1 MNTKSFLDL
10 EEGGIFMEL
19 IEAVWQISD
28 FTDEIQKR
36 YEEETAIKE
45 SIHYNTVDKWFKELE
60 KKGIHYIQRTA
71 DKNKKVYDE
80 LDIAIAIFIMKKR
93 AERWSLD
100 AIFNILSA
108 NLEVRPFPDLTK
120 DEPLVPSEALVMV
133 EMNLKL
139 EKMQKEMEERLTY
152 ELDLKLEQKLMA
164 RLPIPKTD
172 QEIRAEKTDIMI
184 SSVRKRYEIEEKA
197 IAEWNK
203 LPQEQKVKKVGFFR
217 KEEDILK
224 RDSFIRGFVK
234 KYFEN
239 EDK

>member
-1 MNTKSFLDL
+1 
-10 EEGGIFMEL
+10 
-19 IEAVWQISD
+19 
-28 FTDEIQKR
+28 
-36 YEEETAIKE
+36 
-45 SIHYNTVDKWFKELE
+45 
-60 KKGIHYIQRTA
+60 
-71 DKNKKVYDE
+71 
-80 LDIAIAIFIMKKR
+80 
-93 AERWSLD
+93 
-100 AIFNILSA
+100 
-108 NLEVRPFPDLTK
+108 
-120 DEPLVPSEALVMV
+120 
-133 EMNLKL
+133 
-139 EKMQKEMEERLTY
+139 
-152 ELDLKLEQKLMA
+152 MA

>member
-120 DEPLVPSEALVMV
+120 DEPLVPSEALVMA
-133 EMNLKL
+133 EINLKL
-139 EKMQKEMEERLTY
+139 EKMQKEMEERLT
-152 ELDLKLEQKLMA
+152 
-164 RLPIPKTD
+164 
-172 QEIRAEKTDIMI
+172 
-184 SSVRKRYEIEEKA
+184 
-197 IAEWNK
+197 
-203 LPQEQKVKKVGFFR
+203 
-217 KEEDILK
+217 
-224 RDSFIRGFVK
+224 
-234 KYFEN
+234 
-239 EDK
+239 